1 MDLTARLKY
10 LLNLYSAAF
19 DHGAA
24 NAARLRAQLCKEL
37 EPLIAQY
44 GQGAVIA
51 ALDKLP
57 EERRPSGTLH

>member
-1 MDLTARLKY
+1 MDLTTRLKY
-10 LLNLYSAAF
+10 LLNLYAAAF

-24 NAARLRAQLCKEL
+24 DAAELSAQLCMEL

-44 GQGAVIA
+44 GQQAVIA

-57 EERRPSGTLH
+57 EERPPTGTLH